1 MATDPSTVD
10 LHGSASRRPPLKGIS
25 SLLKNCRRT
34 VTQRGEQSDIT
45 IRSQAREMRAQQK
58 LPGRGNICKRSGP
71 RRGGEI
77 AERNSK
83 AANQDWRPTGSVGAT
98 GVARK

>member
-10 LHGSASRRPPLKGIS
+10 LHGSASRRPPLEGIS
-25 SLLKNCRRT
+25 SLLKNCRRA

-58 LPGRGNICKRSGP
+58 LPGRGNICKRSGHGAAA
-71 RRGGEI
+71 RSGK
-77 AERNSK
+77 RNNK